1 MQSLNWD
8 DLRLFAA
15 VARCEAL
22 RDAAAETGLS
32 PATLSRRLR
41 ALEDRIGEALFRHG
55 ADGYAL
61 TPAGRTLALR
71 TARMEREATGI
82 GRGSNARVRITA
94 GTWTMI
100 DLADHLGDFWR
111 PGLGWTPDFV
121 QCDRV
126 LDIGRREVE
135 IGICNTAPDRPWLA
149 GRRVGHVEY
158 AVYAAHPDVTGW
170 IGPAEGSFVTR
181 SQQWM
186 LDRHGADVS
195 ARANSG
201 TVAAAM
207 AEAGLGRIVLPVFAA
222 KRCPRLVPV
231 GGPIP
236 ELRSEEWLVAHHEG
250 RSVPA
255 VRQALASLARYLR
268 ANPKGQAP
276 S

>member
-1 MQSLNWD
+1 MNWD

-15 VARCEAL
+15 VSRCGAL
-22 RDAAAETGLS
+22 RDAAVETGLS
-32 PATLSRRLR
+32 PTTLSRRLR
-41 ALEDRIGEALFRHG
+41 ALEDRIGEALFLHG

-61 TPAGRTLALR
+61 TPAGQTLARR

-82 GRGSNARVRITA
+82 GRPANARVRITA

-100 DLADHLGDFWR
+100 DLADHLTDFWR

-135 IGICNTAPDRPWLA
+135 IGICNAVPDCPWLA
-149 GRRVGHVEY
+149 GRRVGFVDY
-158 AVYAAHPDVTGW
+158 AIYAAAPEVTGW

-181 SQQWM
+181 SQRWM
-186 LDRHGADVS
+186 LDRHGADVT

-201 TVAAAM
+201 PVAAAM

-222 KRCPRLVPV
+222 KRRAGLIRV
-231 GGPIP
+231 GEPIP

-255 VRQALASLARYLR
+255 VRRALAGLARYLR
-268 ANPKGQAP
+268 THPKG
-276 S
+276 